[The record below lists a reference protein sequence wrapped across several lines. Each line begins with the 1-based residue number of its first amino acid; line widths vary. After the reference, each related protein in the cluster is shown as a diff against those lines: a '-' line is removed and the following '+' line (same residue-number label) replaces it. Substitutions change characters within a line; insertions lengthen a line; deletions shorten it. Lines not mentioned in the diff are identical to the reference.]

1 MLPTLYYQRYQ
12 KFWGL
17 LEQMELSAAA
27 NQLDAQKLRQSF
39 LTLQQFFQQQ
49 IVSLDS
55 SDLDSSDAPRVR
67 SYQTEISKQLNL
79 LGVDVMF
86 FQAARQPQT
95 AQTRLMQINK
105 RLQTIISYCNT
116 IMESPAEHS

>member
-12 KFWGL
+12 KFSGL
-17 LEQMELSAAA
+17 LEQLQLSADT

-55 SDLDSSDAPRVR
+55 SLLDSSDAPRVR

-79 LGVDVMF
+79 LGVDMIF

-95 AQTRLMQINK
+95 AQTRLMQISQ
-105 RLQTIISYCNT
+105 RLQTLKSYCNT
-116 IMESPAEHS
+116 IMELPAQ